1 MAKLS
6 VSQDPS
12 SEAVQSQYLS
22 LEVGRSHDP
31 SSGRQRMFPSLL
43 MFEPGPS
50 VQPEKTKPKVGPEKE
65 KENKKKKNKG
75 VKEEVEE
82 KVKEEVEKAD
92 ETFGDSEEF
101 IEALSQLSQVV
112 IDYCSVKLLSRIFI
126 L

>member
-1 MAKLS
+1 M
-6 VSQDPS
+6 
-12 SEAVQSQYLS
+12 
-22 LEVGRSHDP
+22 
-31 SSGRQRMFPSLL
+31 L

-50 VQPEKTKPKVGPEKE
+50 VQPEKTKPKVGPEKKE